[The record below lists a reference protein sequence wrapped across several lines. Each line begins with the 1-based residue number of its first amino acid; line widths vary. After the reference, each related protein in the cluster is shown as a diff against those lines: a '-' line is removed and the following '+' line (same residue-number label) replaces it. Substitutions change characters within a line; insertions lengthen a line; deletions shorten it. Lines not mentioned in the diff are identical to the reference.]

1 MKRKFVEVKAKV
13 GENRLERF
21 DLELGGSKYQQNSQI
36 LWLYLQILR
45 SVVKNGFV
53 KRLCY
58 LFERNKNED
67 GKTQKGD
74 KLKKVPYQQLIGQQF
89 LSN

>member
-1 MKRKFVEVKAKV
+1 
-13 GENRLERF
+13 
-21 DLELGGSKYQQNSQI
+21 
-36 LWLYLQILR
+36 
-45 SVVKNGFV
+45 VKNGFV